1 MTNQA
6 IQRLVDKLAQAAI
19 DRMRIAHARRC
30 AELQA
35 QIEECQRQQELCMV
49 ACRRLVELA

>member
-6 IQRLVDKLAQAAI
+6 IQLQVDKLAQEVV
-19 DRMRIAHARRC
+19 DRMRIAHAKRN

-35 QIEECQRQQELCMV
+35 QIEECQRQQEL
-49 ACRRLVELA
+49 ARKRLRELA